1 MTDLKTEEVPKKKT
15 YIKRKNEIL
24 KDIEIPEKKEVVE
37 EKLPVPEEKE
47 ESEPPMKK
55 TRITKDDDGTTT
67 ETPTPSWLRGAVV
80 KPLLLALV
88 ASLSFW
94 VNNFYQTHHQTP
106 VVKKNSQTSE
116 KTVQGLQRPV
126 SVFENIS
133 HRQILVPGFTTN

>member
-1 MTDLKTEEVPKKKT
+1 MTDVKTEEPPKKKS
-15 YIKRKNEIL
+15 YVKRKNEIL
-24 KDIEIPEKKEVVE
+24 KDIEEKKEVVE

-106 VVKKNSQTSE
+106 VVKKNSYE
-116 KTVQGLQRPV
+116 IKKTVQSVQRPLP
-126 SVFENIS
+126 VFENNP
-133 HRQILVPGFTTN
+133 HRRILVPGFTTN

>member
-1 MTDLKTEEVPKKKT
+1 MTDVKTEEPPKKKS
-15 YIKRKNEIL
+15 YVKRKAEIL
-24 KDIEIPEKKEVVE
+24 KGIEVVDKKEVVE
-37 EKLPVPEEKE
+37 EPVPEEKE
-47 ESEPPMKK
+47 EPPTKK
-55 TRITKDDDGTTT
+55 TRITKDDDCST
-67 ETPTPSWLRGAVV
+67 ETPTPSWLRGAIV
-80 KPLLLALV
+80 KPLLLGLV